1 MDTAL
6 RGKIRSR
13 EREWVLPL
21 RHPEDRI
28 RPVTHVRSSPIV
40 TAQGLLRAAGKL
52 DAYTAGLAPDSRAD
66 VFAVVPG
73 AWVPV
78 ETALAHHRAIDS
90 LRLAPSEQIALA
102 TSSGEKMTS
111 ALTGT
116 ILRMSHK
123 IGVTPWTLL
132 PHSQRI
138 WDRICRG
145 GDISVE
151 RVGPKEAVVRMVGLP
166 LFSTSYFR
174 VAIRCVLQSGLALW
188 CTRGYVTEVAWSPTT
203 VTFREAWA

>member
-1 MDTAL
+1 M
-6 RGKIRSR
+6 
-13 EREWVLPL
+13 
-21 RHPEDRI
+21 
-28 RPVTHVRSSPIV
+28 
-40 TAQGLLRAAGKL
+40 TAQGLLRTAGRIE
-52 DAYTAGLAPDSRAD
+52 AYTAGLAPEARSN
-66 VFAVVPG
+66 VFGVVPG
-73 AWVPV
+73 SWIPV
-78 ETALAHHRAIDS
+78 ETALAHHRAIDN

-102 TSSGEKMTS
+102 TGSGEKMQG

-116 ILRMSHK
+116 ILRMSRK
-123 IGVTPWTLL
+123 VGVTPWLLL

-138 WDRICRG
+138 WDRVCRG

-151 RVGPKEAVVRMVGLP
+151 RVGPKEAVLRMVGLP

-174 VAIRCVLQSGLALW
+174 VAIRYVLQSGLSLW